1 MVWEE
6 RYKFLSGLLRESDN
20 LFVEEEGNGFG
31 KTCYDGYLLHHWD
44 GNGRRMYKEGRPPR
58 FFFS

>member
-44 GNGRRMYKEGRPPR
+44 GKGRRMYKEGRPP
-58 FFFS
+58 